1 MRRIL
6 TREEWSRRRRR
17 NRIILNLIILILT
30 LAILAM
36 TVFIT
41 YELVQRDNISNQGLL
56 HDIKNELLGN
66 NRDGIASIGGVLS
79 NGEEIRSEYLTPN
92 EYSRPQDP
100 LKDIN
105 SIVIHY
111 TANPGTT
118 AANNRSYFEGLA
130 SKHTT
135 YASSHYIIGLE
146 GEIIQCIPLNEIA
159 FASNN
164 RNNDTLSIECCHED
178 ETGRFNE
185 ATYDSLVSL
194 TAALCLEFDLGEEDI
209 IRHYDVT
216 EKLCPLYYVE
226 HEEEWYDFRKEVMAK
241 VEEIK
246 ATEASEK
253 E

>member
-17 NRIILNLIILILT
+17 NKIILIFIIAILT
-30 LAILAM
+30 LAILVM
-36 TVFIT
+36 TVLIT
-41 YELVQRDNISNQGLL
+41 YRVVQRDNISNQGLI
-56 HDIKNELLGN
+56 HDIKDDFLGSN
-66 NRDGIASIGGVLS
+66 WDGIAAIEGQLS
-79 NGEEIRSEYLTPN
+79 NGVEISSEYLTPN
-92 EYSRPQDP
+92 EYSRPKTP

-130 SKHTT
+130 KKHTT

-164 RNNDTLSIECCHED
+164 RNDDTLSIECCHED

-185 ATYDSLVSL
+185 ATYASLVSL
-194 TAALCLEFDLGEEDI
+194 TAALCIEFDLGEEDI

-226 HEEEWYDFRKEVMAK
+226 HEDEWYEFRKEVMVK
-241 VEEIK
+241 VEELKTITHK
-246 ATEASEK
+246 
-253 E
+253 

>member
-1 MRRIL
+1 MIVF
-6 TREEWSRRRRR
+6 
-17 NRIILNLIILILT
+17 LT

-36 TVFIT
+36 TVFII
-41 YELVQRDNISNQGLL
+41 YRVVQRENISGQGLI
-56 HDIKNELLGN
+56 HDIKDDLLGS
-66 NRDGIASIGGVLS
+66 NREGIAALDGLLS
-79 NGEEIRSEYLTPN
+79 NEAQISSEYLTPN
-92 EYSRPQDP
+92 EYSRPQTP

-118 AANNRSYFEGLA
+118 AENNRNYFEGLA
-130 SKHTT
+130 KNQNT

-146 GEIIQCIPLNEIA
+146 GEIIQCVPLNEIA

-178 ETGRFNE
+178 ETGEFNE
-185 ATYDSLVSL
+185 ATYASLVSL
-194 TAALCLEFDLGEEDI
+194 TAALCIKFDLGEEDI

-226 HEEEWYDFRKEVMAK
+226 HEDEWFEFRREVMKK
-241 VEEIK
+241 VEDK
-246 ATEASEK
+246 DDQ
-253 E
+253 

>member
-1 MRRIL
+1 MIV
-6 TREEWSRRRRR
+6 
-17 NRIILNLIILILT
+17 ILT

-41 YELVQRDNISNQGLL
+41 YKVVQSENISDQGLI
-56 HDIKNELLGN
+56 HDIKDGLLGS
-66 NRDGIASIGGVLS
+66 NREGIAALDVLLS
-79 NGEEIRSEYLTPN
+79 NEVEISSDYLTPN
-92 EYSRPQDP
+92 EYSRPQTP
-100 LKDIN
+100 LTDIN

-118 AANNRSYFEGLA
+118 AANNRNYFEGLA
-130 SKHTT
+130 TNQNT

-146 GEIIQCIPLNEIA
+146 GEIIQCVPLNEIA

-164 RNNDTLSIECCHED
+164 RNNDTISIECCHED
-178 ETGRFNE
+178 ETGKFNE
-185 ATYDSLVSL
+185 ATYGSLVSL
-194 TAALCLEFDLGEEDI
+194 TAALCIEFDLGEEDI

-226 HEEEWYDFRKEVMAK
+226 HEDEWYEFRQEVMKK

-246 ATEASEK
+246 AAEASAIE
-253 E
+253 